1 MKVRLNCYFQIY
13 DVTTGRLVLTFQD
26 QDKANNYTRNRATF
40 NPTDDL
46 VLNDGVLWDVN
57 SGKAVHKFDKF
68 NPNVSGVFH
77 PMGLEI
83 IINSE
88 VVSLL
93 SVLGYLALLKNMH
106 YHTIGQQLIINFLH
120 AHHEINCLQMYYFA
134 SLSFNIQR

>member
-1 MKVRLNCYFQIY
+1 M
-13 DVTTGRLVLTFQD
+13 LTLFD

-40 NPTDDL
+40 NATDDL

-68 NPNVSGVFH
+68 NPNFSGVFH

-88 VVSLL
+88 VVSFIYTKNNYGIL
-93 SVLGYLALLKNMH
+93 SLKIMW
-106 YHTIGQQLIINFLH
+106 LFV
-120 AHHEINCLQMYYFA
+120 
-134 SLSFNIQR
+134 